1 MHTLPWSR
9 LKTYRFEDLASFS
22 RKEVALWNWYSR
34 VGPSPTEWK
43 TWVSEIF
50 GHLLE
55 RPAEVQLQLVQT
67 HQVDPQFG
75 EKVLSFGAK
84 QELFIGRAPEN
95 DVVLSADAI
104 AKKHTRLVLKD
115 GRPYLEDLG
124 SRLGTYL
131 SDKKIPPNEPRL
143 LRSGDQFT
151 VFPYRF
157 RVAMEQ
163 SWAPETEVSL
173 SECSVQGMTRAEFF
187 QFSPAGWRIFV
198 VNAHP
203 SGDRA
208 LLEVSPSFLAK
219 LQQRMFAPMGLDKV
233 KEAVPSDD
241 ALVGFTVLALLE
253 HLNRKL
259 KFPIQFSLGRGTRA
273 ALADATRGM
282 LLSFA
287 IGVGGFTGQIR
298 IFLPLDYFSKYSSA
312 IPSEPQASYPAGLSW
327 RLPVSAGFVDLTS
340 TEIAQVGLGDILLV
354 QRQDVILLPT
364 FAAGWAMI
372 RDASNASKS
381 QIDKYFERS
390 MSVETGLE
398 GTAGVSKPEIET
410 LPLRLHVIVGEKE
423 FTLAEIQS
431 LGPGT
436 IVELDATRG
445 DPVRLM
451 INGKILGE
459 GELVDIE
466 GQLGVKVQ
474 RWRTS

>member
-9 LKTYRFEDLASFS
+9 LKTYRFDDVASFS

-34 VGPSPTEWK
+34 VGPSQTEWK
-43 TWVSEIF
+43 AWVAEIF

-55 RPAEVQLQLVQT
+55 RPAEAQLQLVET

-75 EKVLSFGAK
+75 EKVLSFGSK

-131 SDKKIPPNEPRL
+131 ADKKIPPNEPRL

-157 RVAMEQ
+157 RVVVEQ
-163 SWAPETEVSL
+163 SWAPETEVTL
-173 SECSVQGMTRAEFF
+173 SECIVQGMTRAEFF

-219 LQQRMFAPMGLDKV
+219 LQQRMFAPMGLDRV

-241 ALVGFTVLALLE
+241 ALVGFAILALLE
-253 HLNRKL
+253 HLNRRL
-259 KFPIQFSLGRGTRA
+259 KFPAQFSLGRGTRA

-287 IGVGGFTGQIR
+287 VGVSGVTGQVR
-298 IFLPLDYFSKYSSA
+298 IFLPLDYFSKYSSEM
-312 IPSEPQASYPAGLSW
+312 PQGSQASYPPGLTW
-327 RLPVSAGFVDLTS
+327 HLPISAGFVDLSS
-340 TEIAQVGLGDILLV
+340 TEIAQVGLGDILLM
-354 QRQDVILLPT
+354 QARDAILLPT
-364 FAAGWAMI
+364 FKGGWAMA

-390 MSVETGLE
+390 MSVEIGLE
-398 GTAGVSKPEIET
+398 GTASVSKPDIEA
-410 LPLRLHVIVGEKE
+410 LPMRLHVIVGEKE

-436 IVELDATRG
+436 IVELDATRA

-459 GELVDIE
+459 GELVEIE
-466 GQLGVKVQ
+466 GNLGVKVL